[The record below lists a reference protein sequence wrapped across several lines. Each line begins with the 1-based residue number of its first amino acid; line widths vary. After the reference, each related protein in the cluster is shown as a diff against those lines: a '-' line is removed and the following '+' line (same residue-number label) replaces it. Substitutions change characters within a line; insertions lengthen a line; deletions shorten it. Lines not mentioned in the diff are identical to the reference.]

1 MVSPEESQIGFIF
14 GMAIRFRGPI
24 MSNDEMKKAVAEKA
38 VNEYVKDGMIV
49 GLGTGSTAYYAIKRL
64 GERVKEEGLNIT
76 CTATS
81 VRSEELAKEFGLT
94 VLDVDDVTH
103 IDVTIDGA
111 DEVDP
116 NMQLIKGL
124 GGALIREKIVAAASQ
139 SEVIIVD
146 ETKLVET
153 LGTKCPLPV
162 EVLKFGHKKTKYALQ
177 LQGCEAKLRT
187 VDQQPFVTDNGNY
200 IYDCQFESIQNPF
213 FLESRIN
220 VIPGTVDNGLFLN
233 TATTV
238 LVSHK
243 DGTITKMGQ

>member
-1 MVSPEESQIGFIF
+1 
-14 GMAIRFRGPI
+14 

>member
-1 MVSPEESQIGFIF
+1 
-14 GMAIRFRGPI
+14 
-24 MSNDEMKKAVAEKA
+24 MSNDELKRAVAEKA
-38 VNEYVKDGMIV
+38 VNEYIKNGMIV

-64 GERVKEEGLNIT
+64 GERVKEEGLDIT

-81 VRSEELAKEFGLT
+81 VRSEELAKEFGLV
-94 VLDVDDVTH
+94 VLDVDEVTH

-124 GGALIREKIVAAASQ
+124 GGALLREKIVAAASQ

-146 ETKLVET
+146 ESKLVDV

-162 EVLKFGHKKTKYALQ
+162 EVLRFGHKKTKYALE
-177 LQGCEAKLRT
+177 LQGCDAKLRMGA
-187 VDQQPFVTDNGNY
+187 DGEPFVTDNGNY
-200 IYDCQFESIQNPF
+200 IYDCEFESIQNPF

>member
-1 MVSPEESQIGFIF
+1 
-14 GMAIRFRGPI
+14 
-24 MSNDEMKKAVAEKA
+24 MSNDEMKRAVAEKA
-38 VNEYVKDGMIV
+38 VDEYVKNGMTV
-49 GLGTGSTAYYAIKRL
+49 GLGTGSTAYYAIRRL

-94 VLDVDDVTH
+94 VLDVDDVAS

-146 ETKLVET
+146 ETKLVDQ
-153 LGTKCPLPV
+153 LGVECPLPV
-162 EVLKFGHKKTKYALQ
+162 EVLRFGHGKTKYALE
-177 LQGCEAKLRT
+177 LQGCKATLRMD
-187 VDQQPFVTDNGNY
+187 DQSPFLTDNGNY
-200 IYDCQFESIQNPF
+200 IYDCKFESIKNPF

-243 DGTITKMGQ
+243 DGTITKMGL

>member
-1 MVSPEESQIGFIF
+1 
-14 GMAIRFRGPI
+14 

-38 VNEYVKDGMIV
+38 VNEYVKDGMTV
-49 GLGTGSTAYYAIKRL
+49 GLGTGSTAYYAIRRL
-64 GERVKEEGLNIT
+64 GERVREEGLTIT

-81 VRSEELAKEFGLT
+81 VNSEELAKEFGLT
-94 VLDVDDVTH
+94 VMDVDEVDH

-124 GGALIREKIVAAASQ
+124 GGALIREKIVAAAS
-139 SEVIIVD
+139 ENEIIIVD
-146 ETKLVET
+146 ETKLVEV

-162 EVLKFGHKKTKYALQ
+162 EVLMFGHEKTRFALE
-177 LQGCEAKLRT
+177 LQGCKATLRT
-187 VDQQPFVTDNGNY
+187 VDNEPFVTDNGNY
-200 IYDCQFESIQNPF
+200 IYDCKFDSIQNPF

-238 LVSHK
+238 LISHG
-243 DGTITKMGQ
+243 DGSITKMGA

>member
-1 MVSPEESQIGFIF
+1 
-14 GMAIRFRGPI
+14 
-24 MSNDEMKKAVAEKA
+24 MSNDELKRAVAEKA
-38 VNEYVKDGMIV
+38 VNEYIKNGMIV

-64 GERVKEEGLNIT
+64 GERVKEEGLDIT

-81 VRSEELAKEFGLT
+81 VRSEELAKEFGTPLYVLDEDMMRLV

-124 GGALIREKIVAAASQ
+124 GGALLREKIVAAASQ

-146 ETKLVET
+146 ESKLVEV

-162 EVLKFGHKKTKYALQ
+162 EVLRFGHKKTKYALE
-177 LQGCEAKLRT
+177 LQGCDAKLRMGA
-187 VDQQPFVTDNGNY
+187 DGGPFVTDNGNY
-200 IYDCQFESIQNPF
+200 IYDCEFESIQNPF

>member
-1 MVSPEESQIGFIF
+1 
-14 GMAIRFRGPI
+14 

-38 VNEYVKDGMIV
+38 VNEYVKDGMTV

-64 GERVKEEGLNIT
+64 GERVKEEGLNIK

-94 VLDVDDVTH
+94 VLDVDDVDFIH
-103 IDVTIDGA
+103 VTIDGA

-124 GGALIREKIVAAASQ
+124 GGALIREKIVAAASE

-162 EVLKFGHKKTKYALQ
+162 EVLKFGHKKTKYALE
-177 LQGCEAKLRT
+177 LQGCEATLRT

-200 IYDCQFESIQNPF
+200 IYDCKFDSIKNPF

>member
-1 MVSPEESQIGFIF
+1 MG
-14 GMAIRFRGPI
+14 
-24 MSNDEMKKAVAEKA
+24 NDEMKKAVAEKA
-38 VNEYVKDGMIV
+38 VEEYVKDGMTV

-64 GERVKEEGLNIT
+64 GELVKEKGLDIK

-81 VRSEELAKEFGLT
+81 VRSEEHAKEFGLT
-94 VLDVDDVTH
+94 VLDVDDVDH

-116 NMQLIKGL
+116 DMQLIKGL
-124 GGALIREKIVAAASQ
+124 GGALIREKIVAAASE

-146 ETKLVET
+146 ESKLVEK

-162 EVLKFGHKKTKYALQ
+162 EVLKFGHKKTKFALE
-177 LQGCEAKLRT
+177 LQGCKAELRT
-187 VDQQPFVTDNGNY
+187 IDQQPYVTDNGNY
-200 IYDCQFESIQNPF
+200 IYDCKFDSIKNPF

-238 LVSHK
+238 LISHK
-243 DGTITKMGQ
+243 DGTITKRGR